1 MKRLLCL
8 CLVLCSILLLLP
20 SCNDQAGPAGTSAPA
35 STVDENAPIYTVI
48 FKIRGELYEV
58 PTRENEIP
66 VPPEGYDA
74 PYSTVEKNY
83 TFKGWDKELIAP
95 TAAYMEKNK
104 QMVYYARYDAETR
117 YYDVTFRIGEE
128 EYTASTKANE
138 LPVCPVTPEAS
149 GQVFGRWDKELA
161 PATENTSYTA
171 VFMSDDCPAS
181 FTVATWNIGHF
192 ANGNDMNSR
201 ITDGNYD
208 AQSRTYRNYIDG
220 LGADLL
226 CLNEYSRYFTDSQK
240 HPAAEALFEEAPP
253 LYYAGPQRAFSCN
266 AVFSTLPLRNLT
278 VHEYECNKTAQMT
291 HSAVSEAY
299 YYYYI
304 TGELTVAGETV
315 TFVFTHLAFDD
326 NNYDK
331 PPYIDFVAQDQ
342 IAELIETFAD
352 VEHLVMMGDW
362 NAYGK
367 EYFDAFADAGY
378 TLGNH
383 YTTPTCLGK
392 DSNGNKYLKWP
403 VDDIIVKGLTMTG
416 FHAVNTG
423 LSDHIAVVATL
434 TLPQP

>member
-95 TAAYMEKNK
+95 TAEYMSKNK

-128 EYTASTKANE
+128 DYTVSTKANE

-149 GQVFGRWDKELA
+149 GQVFAKWDKDPV

-171 VFMSDDCPAS
+171 VFMSDDCPSS

-192 ANGNDMNSR
+192 ANGNAAESR
-201 ITDGNYD
+201 IKDADYD
-208 AQSRTYRNYIDG
+208 TKSNSFRNYING

-226 CLNEYSRYFTDSQK
+226 CLNEYSRYFTASQS
-240 HPAAEALFEEAPP
+240 HLASEALFEEAPP
-253 LYYAGPQRAFSCN
+253 LYYAGPQRNFSCN
-266 AVFSTLPLRNLT
+266 AVYSALPLRNLT
-278 VHEYECNKTAQMT
+278 LHEFECNKTAT
-291 HSAVSEAY
+291 LLYSTSNKAY
-299 YYYYI
+299 YYYYV
-304 TGELTVAGETV
+304 TAELTVGTETV
-315 TFVFTHLAFDD
+315 HFVFTHLAFDEARTPD
-326 NNYDK
+326 T
-331 PPYIDFVAQDQ
+331 VCMAQ
-342 IAELIETFAD
+342 INELIELYKD
-352 VEHLVMMGDW
+352 VDHVVMMGDW
-362 NAYGK
+362 NAYHK
-367 EYFDAFADAGY
+367 NMFDPFADAGY
-378 TLGNH
+378 TLGN
-383 YTTPTCLGK
+383 YGETLTCTGSRTGGLE
-392 DSNGNKYLKWP
+392 WA